1 MAQRVHFIATM
12 LPKGV
17 HIMLSDDEDINYV
30 KNAEKVSSNIAEV
43 TETGYVEL
51 LASMHEIYAAKGYL
65 TFY

>member
-1 MAQRVHFIATM
+1 M

-30 KNAEKVSSNIAEV
+30 KNAKKVSSNIAEV
-43 TETGYVEL
+43 IETGYVEL
-51 LASMHEIYAAKGYL
+51 LASMPEIYAAKGYL